1 VAALGYVIWVYFGEF
16 IQCKQPNV
24 YESTQKY
31 SLEEDDPDN
40 DLANLF
46 PVISFLDYS
55 QPRPW
60 PMAIP
65 AIPFSDITCNFRVQ
79 FGHATSSAWLRLPAT
94 PIPVNGDC
102 NAKFREMY
110 KKKTGKDDETLSK
123 TRYLICPDTDKL
135 PLVGDGTDC
144 LGSGPCSY
152 YTFTIFKHFGPTD
165 HCNPINLEETI
176 VSMSYINPKL
186 TVNNFHD
193 PWTYEIDTEW
203 SVLSQYQFQIM
214 SIDHFYTTLE
224 TDARRFGIRSLSHT
238 NKKLMRNPVLRI
250 DKSPNPSYGQI
261 PYLVLV

>member
-40 DLANLF
+40 DLSNLF